1 MTGTIPNLTQQFPFD
16 ATQPIYGALQSLMQ
30 VLEGRLEPLEAMT
43 ADYTTAVTEM
53 ETVATSQ
60 INNFL
65 QPTAQLLNSL
75 MTLGFMVG
83 NSTSSVTLA
92 LGATEFTIT
101 AGAQRTFFAPTQY
114 VAINRLANPNDSAIA
129 QLSSY
134 NNVTGALNCNI

>member
-101 AGAQRTFFAPTQY
+101 AGAQRTVRRPKPCL
-114 VAINRLANPNDSAIA
+114 RLI
-129 QLSSY
+129 
-134 NNVTGALNCNI
+134 